1 MLIERKE
8 YLDKLLAWKDKQL
21 IKVITGVRR
30 CGKSTLMEMFQARLK
45 KDGVGEKRILSVN
58 FEDYDFYDL
67 REPAKL
73 YAYIKERLD
82 PNAMNYIFLDEVQH
96 VADFPRVVDSLYIKK
111 NIDLYL
117 TGSNA
122 YMLSGE
128 IATLLSGRY
137 VEISMLPL
145 SFREYVEST
154 GSTAELGR
162 KYADYLQNSS
172 FPYTLE
178 LRDNAREIKT
188 YLDAIYNTVVVKDIA
203 ARKKISDTLM
213 LESVTRFLF
222 DNIGNPLSSKKIAD
236 TLTSAGRKIDVK
248 TVEKMIE
255 GLTESFILYRAGRYN
270 VKGKQYLKTMEKYYA
285 VDIGLRYALLG
296 SRNAD
301 VGHILENVV
310 YLELLRRGYSVYVGK
325 VDEQEVDFV
334 AMDDTGNK
342 YYQVAATVREQ
353 STLQRELLP
362 LQKIRDHYPKILDG
376 CLYTVVKAFS
386 ELDLSIETFD
396 SIRMGYIFENLI
408 GRFYQ
413 NVDAGQFYT
422 GRDIIKL
429 LVEILMAEGCDDI
442 FDDQKVITVCDQA
455 CGTGGM
461 LSTAYNYIKHYNPT
475 ADVRLF
481 GQELM
486 GPSYAV
492 GLAEMLIKNQDSEN
506 FLHVDTFK
514 IDCFPDIKMRF
525 VIENPPFGT
534 PWSGKDAKDGQE
546 QAVLEEYRK
555 GTAGRWGHGLPS
567 GGDSQ
572 MIFLQSAIDKMDE
585 TNGRAAIIE
594 NGSPLFNGDTGSGE
608 SQIRRW
614 LLESDLLEAIIA
626 LPTDLFYNT
635 GIQTYV
641 WILSQNKR
649 KERRGKVQLI
659 NADKFC
665 HKLRKAVGDK
675 KNEITPEDRKIITH
689 LYADFEENENCKI
702 FKNEEFMY
710 REYAVYQPLQRSYAI
725 IEERIE
731 QMLSKG
737 SLNGLYDEAKVA
749 ELENQG
755 VSISDADKKKL
766 EKFYAN
772 KPVFDGILQALREN
786 VAEKVY
792 LSPEPFL
799 ARLSEIL
806 TCDKKW
812 LDKVADGL
820 SVMDKTAEIQ
830 RDKKGNILYDKETKD
845 IEIVKYEESIDD
857 YMARE
862 VLPHIP
868 DAVAFFEENLNAK
881 KPVIKVG
888 AEIPFTRY
896 FYKYQQ
902 PVPSEEL
909 EQKFLNLEKSVS
921 ERVKKLFG
929 E

>member
-1 MLIERKE
+1 MTNKIIDTMWDESPINITQEANFIWSIANKLRGS
-8 YLDKLLAWKDKQL
+8 YMPDKYGDVIIPMTVIRRFECALAKTKPAVVAQYKANL
-21 IKVITGVRR
+21 SFPPKAL
-30 CGKSTLMEMFQARLK
+30 C
-45 KDGVGEKRILSVN
+45 RISG
-58 FEDYDFYDL
+58 FPFYCTSEYDL
-67 REPAKL
+67 
-73 YAYIKERLD
+73 
-82 PNAMNYIFLDEVQH
+82 
-96 VADFPRVVDSLYIKK
+96 
-111 NIDLYL
+111 
-117 TGSNA
+117 
-122 YMLSGE
+122 
-128 IATLLSGRY
+128 
-137 VEISMLPL
+137 
-145 SFREYVEST
+145 
-154 GSTAELGR
+154 AELCNEPDLIAGNF
-162 KYADYLQNSS
+162 KSYVNGFSQNV
-172 FPYTLE
+172 
-178 LRDNAREIKT
+178 REI
-188 YLDAIYNTVVVKDIA
+188 LDQ
-203 ARKKISDTLM
+203 
-213 LESVTRFLF
+213 LEIT
-222 DNIGNPLSSKKIAD
+222 KH
-236 TLTSAGRKIDVK
+236 IDK
-248 TVEKMIE
+248 
-255 GLTESFILYRAGRYN
+255 
-270 VKGKQYLKTMEKYYA
+270 MEK
-285 VDIGLRYALLG
+285 
-296 SRNAD
+296 
-301 VGHILENVV
+301 
-310 YLELLRRGYSVYVGK
+310 
-325 VDEQEVDFV
+325 
-334 AMDDTGNK
+334 
-342 YYQVAATVREQ
+342 
-353 STLQRELLP
+353 
-362 LQKIRDHYPKILDG
+362 DG

-641 WILSQNKR
+641 WILSKNKR

-659 NADKFC
+659 NADKFY

-710 REYAVYQPLQRSYAI
+710 REYAVYQPLQRSYAVT
-725 IEERIE
+725 EERIE

-812 LDKVADGL
+812 LEKVADGL
-820 SVMDKTAEIQ
+820 SVMDKTAAIQ